1 MLSDAVVYYYFD
13 GSMVG
18 LLNCVFRAFQFK
30 EFHVQLCLNQGAQH
44 GLFATVVEIPNH
56 EQHAARVWS
65 ALQQKLSHSSLR
77 QFYFAYLSESLDA

>member
-1 MLSDAVVYYYFD
+1 MLSDGVVYYYFD

-56 EQHAARVWS
+56 E
-65 ALQQKLSHSSLR
+65 
-77 QFYFAYLSESLDA
+77 